1 MGGAWVQTQP
11 QQWLRPWMGFKTA
24 LTLKVL
30 EDFLEE
36 LDASRPQRWGG
47 GGGGRIQA
55 VGEACVFRDQAVPR
69 LAWHTGCRG
78 ESSNTELTPWHGKAT
93 ENC

>member
-1 MGGAWVQTQP
+1 MGI
-11 QQWLRPWMGFKTA
+11 KTA
-24 LTLKVL
+24 STLKVL

-36 LDASRPQRWGG
+36 LDARRPQRWGG
-47 GGGGRIQA
+47 GGGGRFQE
-55 VGEACVFRDQAVPR
+55 VGEAYVFRAQAVPR
-69 LAWHTGCRG
+69 LAWHMGCRG